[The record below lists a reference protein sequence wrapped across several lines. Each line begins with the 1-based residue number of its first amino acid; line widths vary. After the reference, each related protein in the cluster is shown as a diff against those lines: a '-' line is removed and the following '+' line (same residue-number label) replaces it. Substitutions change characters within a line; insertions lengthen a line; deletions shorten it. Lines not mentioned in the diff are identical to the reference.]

1 MAETYDLI
9 IIGSGPAGLTA
20 AIYAARAKLKTIVI
34 GKLEDSGLHYSSGVE
49 NYPPFVTPIAG
60 QQWLKQAV
68 MQAKKYGAEV
78 FSDKVVNLVMQ
89 GSNFKIKTDSG
100 KDFEGKTIIIATGKS
115 PSYAGI
121 TNERELLGKGVHLCV
136 ACDGYFY
143 KNKKVAII
151 GNTNYAGEEAAEL
164 LAHTKDITIISN
176 GQEWKL
182 SNEMKSFLEKNGVKF
197 SEEVITEF
205 EGAGVLQDLV
215 TIDGNK
221 LKFDGVFEAIGYA
234 NALSFANKLGLQ
246 MNGEEIVIDR
256 DGKTFLDNVYAAG
269 FATGG
274 NNQIPKS
281 IGEGCN
287 AAIAIIKKLKNVDIY
302 LDQT

>member
-1 MAETYDLI
+1 MADVYDI
-9 IIGSGPAGLTA
+9 VIIGSGPAGLTA
-20 AIYAARAKLKTIVI
+20 AIYSSRARLKVIVI
-34 GKLEDSGLHYSSGVE
+34 GKLEDSGLHYSAGVE
-49 NYPPFVTPIAG
+49 NYPPFVTPIPG
-60 QQWLKQAV
+60 PHWLDQAV

-78 FSDKVVNLVMQ
+78 ISDKVVNLTLS
-89 GSNFKIKTDSG
+89 GSNFKVKADSG
-100 KDFEGKTIIIATGKS
+100 KEFEGKTIIIATGKS

-164 LAHTKDITIISN
+164 LAFTKDITIISN

-182 SNEMKSFLEKNGVKF
+182 SNEMKSFLEKNGVNF

-205 EGAGVLQDLV
+205 EGTGVLENLI
-215 TIDGNK
+215 TIDSNK
-221 LKFDGVFEAIGYA
+221 LKFDGVFIAIGYA
-234 NALSFANKLGLQ
+234 NALSFANKLGLE
-246 MNGEEIVIDR
+246 MKGEEIVIDR
-256 DGKTFLDNVYAAG
+256 DGRTSIDNVYAAG

-302 LDQT
+302 IDQT